1 VRSLLASMERL
12 RCFFMKSGLLI
23 MAYHNFE
30 THRKRTRLLTGNSV
44 SISAMNSG
52 GRVDI
57 DGGGIRYSDVKDE
70 EDESVKSLDGKK
82 TERPI
87 SK

>member
-1 VRSLLASMERL
+1 
-12 RCFFMKSGLLI
+12 
-23 MAYHNFE
+23 
-30 THRKRTRLLTGNSV
+30 
-44 SISAMNSG
+44 MNSG

>member
-1 VRSLLASMERL
+1 
-12 RCFFMKSGLLI
+12 MKSGLLI